1 MPKQLK
7 KMDPEQR
14 ELLSL
19 AHDYK
24 YKCHKDK
31 HAGEAYDFH
40 KYRRLKKRAEALEA
54 YILEHRSVFGHL
66 VRDPELCEKVL
77 AIARNLK

>member
-7 KMDPEQR
+7 KMDLEQR

-19 AHDYK
+19 AHSYK
-24 YKCHKDK
+24 YKCHKEK
-31 HAGEAYDFH
+31 HEGEAYDFH
-40 KYRRLKKRAEALEA
+40 KYRRLKKQVEELEA
-54 YILEHRSVFGHL
+54 HILNHRSVFGHL

-77 AIARNLK
+77 AIARQLK